1 MRLLSSWKKR
11 SSHTNSRASRRLT
24 GEGGIDHKD
33 HVSLLREGVPSKGGV
48 WADFGSG
55 AGAFTLALADLI
67 GAGGKIY
74 AIDRDAAA
82 LRVLERDMRERFPG
96 VATEVYRADFIRPLA
111 TTLPPLDGI
120 VMANALHFV
129 PGPRQESVLR
139 LLRGYLRPG
148 GGGNPWVP
156 YPLSYPVY
164 EKLAGQSGFT
174 STRKLAGIPSRFLGE
189 IYSALS
195 LNP

>member
-1 MRLLSSWKKR
+1 M
-11 SSHTNSRASRRLT
+11 
-24 GEGGIDHKD
+24 
-33 HVSLLREGVPSKGGV
+33 PSKGGV

-148 GGGNPWVP
+148 GGFILVEYNTDRGNPWVP